1 MANTR
6 FKGANASERLTLS
19 TLSDSDMFQTRH
31 LPGTVNDADKGVSK
45 ALLQALP
52 VAICSTAA
60 ATAAK
65 VGTLAAESCPD
76 FALISGRAVQVYF
89 STANTASTPTL
100 NLYGTGAIPIV
111 YPDGSFVKTWG
122 AGIWM
127 ILMYVSV
134 TIDGTLTQRWVA
146 MDLPVDEVAADNMNS
161 VTSNA
166 VAEALNYSETEV
178 NTGVKWID
186 GKPIYRKVFV
196 HEETGSSNPSF
207 DYGTISSFGQLI
219 EAKTITVSNSGDT
232 QEVEFMSYR
241 RSRAVISNG
250 IATFINEPQIT
261 YNVDKY
267 ILIVEYTK
275 TTD

>member
-52 VAICSTAA
+52 VAVCATAA

-65 VGTLAAESCPD
+65 VGTLASESCPD
-76 FALISGRAVQVYF
+76 FTLVSGRAVKVYF

-122 AGIWM
+122 AGTWM

-146 MDLPVDEVAADNMNS
+146 MNLPADEVAADNMNS
-161 VTSNA
+161 VSSNA
-166 VAEALNYSETEV
+166 VAVSKSYSTTEQK
-178 NTGVKWID
+178 TGGVWID
-186 GKPIYRKVFV
+186 GKPVYRKTLYTSLPIVTGGNDFDFGVIDIPNLELITNVQVFRLINNGYQIMNSFV
-196 HEETGSSNPSF
+196 VFFNNHIYIGNNFTGAASNC
-207 DYGTISSFGQLI
+207 YLTL
-219 EAKTITVSNSGDT
+219 
-232 QEVEFMSYR
+232 
-241 RSRAVISNG
+241 
-250 IATFINEPQIT
+250 
-261 YNVDKY
+261 
-267 ILIVEYTK
+267 EYTK